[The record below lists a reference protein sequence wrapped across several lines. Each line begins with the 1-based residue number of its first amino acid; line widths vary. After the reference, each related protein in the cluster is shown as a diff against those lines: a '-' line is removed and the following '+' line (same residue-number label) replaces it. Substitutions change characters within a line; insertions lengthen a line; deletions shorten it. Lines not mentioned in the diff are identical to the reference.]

1 MSWNLFKISEDASNK
16 IREPAMDTLESFRLA
31 AQRALND
38 QKIEYE
44 LKQQAEELAKLKIE
58 NKELLARVKDLTLAM
73 DANFEDR
80 ERVIMHQVKHIEALQ
95 ERVTM

>member
-1 MSWNLFKISEDASNK
+1 
-16 IREPAMDTLESFRLA
+16 MDTLESFRLA